1 MIELTPLARPYAKA
15 LFASA
20 VESNNLDEMAN
31 ELKTIATASQTDGVK
46 NTIENPALSRKEV
59 VDILTKLFEESS
71 SDTSKKLIEILAE
84 NKRLNLLEPIYS
96 IYQTLL
102 EKHKEQ
108 NSIQVFVAVEP
119 GNEAKDS
126 IEKKLRSTYGKDA
139 NIYFSKDPKMM
150 GGLSIKIGDE
160 TLDLSIRGKV
170 NKLVNQ
176 LNF

>member
-1 MIELTPLARPYAKA
+1 M
-15 LFASA
+15 
-20 VESNNLDEMAN
+20 
-31 ELKTIATASQTDGVK
+31 
-46 NTIENPALSRKEV
+46 
-59 VDILTKLFEESS
+59 
-71 SDTSKKLIEILAE
+71 AE
-84 NKRLNLLEPIYS
+84 NKRLNLLEPIYF
-96 IYQTLL
+96 IYQSLL

-108 NSIQVFVAVEP
+108 NSIQVYVAVEP
-119 GNEAKDS
+119 GEEAKNN

>member
-20 VESNNLDEMAN
+20 NDTNNLESIAG
-31 ELKTIATASQTDGVK
+31 ELKIMAAASKTEGVI
-46 NTIENPALSRKEV
+46 NTIENPSLSRQEV
-59 VDILTKLFEESS
+59 VDILVKLFEESVS
-71 SDTSKKLIEILAE
+71 KTSIKLVEILAE
-84 NKRLNLLEPIYS
+84 NKRLNLLES
-96 IYQTLL
+96 IYFIYQDLL
-102 EKHKEQ
+102 EKHNNQ
-108 NSIQVFVAVEP
+108 NSIEVFVANDP
-119 GNEAKDS
+119 GEEAKGN
-126 IEKKLRSTYGKDA
+126 IEKKLRLSYGKDA
-139 NIYFSKDPKMM
+139 KINFSKDPKMM

>member
-15 LFASA
+15 LFSSA
-20 VESNNLDEMAN
+20 LESENLDEMAN
-31 ELKTIATASQTDGVK
+31 DLKIMATASKTEEIK
-46 NTIENPALSRKEV
+46 STIEDPVLSRQEV
-59 VDILTKLFEESS
+59 VEILTKLFDENVGK
-71 SDTSKKLIEILAE
+71 TSKKLLSILAE

-96 IYQTLL
+96 IYQELL

-108 NSIQVFVAVEP
+108 NSVEVFVATNP
-119 GNEAKDS
+119 SDEAKED
-126 IEKKLRSTYGKDA
+126 IENKLRSSYGKDA
-139 NIYFSKDPKMM
+139 NIYFSKDPNMM
-150 GGLSIKIGDE
+150 GGLSIKVGDE

>member
-15 LFASA
+15 LFSSA
-20 VESNNLDEMAN
+20 NESNKLDEMAA
-31 ELKTIATASQTDGVK
+31 ELKIMASASKTEGVI
-46 NTIENPALSRKEV
+46 NTIENPALSRQDVIE
-59 VDILTKLFEESS
+59 ILVKLFEESVS
-71 SDTSKKLIEILAE
+71 GISIKLLEILAE
-84 NKRLNLLEPIYS
+84 NKRLNLLESIHS

-102 EKHKEQ
+102 EQHKQQ
-108 NSIQVFVAVEP
+108 NSIEVFVAAEP
-119 GNEAKDS
+119 GEGAKET
-126 IEKKLRSTYGKDA
+126 IEHKLRSTYGQDA

-160 TLDLSIRGKV
+160 TLDLSVRGKV

>member
-20 VESNNLDEMAN
+20 NESNRLEEMAN
-31 ELKTIATASQTDGVK
+31 ELKTMAAVSKSEGVI
-46 NTIENPALSRKEV
+46 NTIENPVLSRQEV
-59 VDILTKLFEESS
+59 VDILVNLFEESIS
-71 SDTSKKLIEILAE
+71 KTSQKLLEILAE
-84 NKRLNLLEPIYS
+84 NKRLNLLESIHTIYEG
-96 IYQTLL
+96 LL
-102 EKHKEQ
+102 EKHNNQ
-108 NSIQVFVAVEP
+108 NSIEVFFADDPSED
-119 GNEAKDS
+119 AKEN
-126 IEKKLRSTYGKDA
+126 IEQKLKLTYGKDA
-139 NIYFSKDPKMM
+139 KIYFSKDPKMM

>member
-15 LFASA
+15 LFESA
-20 VESNNLDEMAN
+20 IESNSTDEMAV
-31 ELKTIATASQTDGVK
+31 ELKTMAAAAMTEGII
-46 NTIENPALSRKEV
+46 NTIENPTLSRKEIV
-59 VDILTKLFEESS
+59 EILVNLFEESV
-71 SDTSKKLIEILAE
+71 SDTAKKLIEILAE

-96 IYQTLL
+96 IYQDLL

-108 NSIQVFVAVEP
+108 KSIEVFVAVEP
-119 GNEAKDS
+119 GDKAKES
-126 IEKKLRSTYGKDA
+126 IEQKLKSTYGKDA
-139 NIYFSKDPKMM
+139 NIYFSKDPTMM

-160 TLDLSIRGKV
+160 TLDLSIKGKI

>member
-1 MIELTPLARPYAKA
+1 MNPNGSDQVQNPRKTHENIE
-15 LFASA
+15 
-20 VESNNLDEMAN
+20 
-31 ELKTIATASQTDGVK
+31 KTS
-46 NTIENPALSRKEV
+46 ENC
-59 VDILTKLFEESS
+59 
-71 SDTSKKLIEILAE
+71 E

-119 GNEAKDS
+119 GNAAKES

>member
-20 VESNNLDEMAN
+20 VESNNLDKMAD
-31 ELKTIATASQTDGVK
+31 ELRTMATASQTDGVK
-46 NTIENPALSRKEV
+46 NTIENPALSRKDV
-59 VDILTKLFEESS
+59 VDILNNLFVESS

-84 NKRLNLLEPIYS
+84 NKRLNLLEPIYT

-119 GNEAKDS
+119 SNDAKDN

>member
-20 VESNNLDEMAN
+20 VEYNNLDEMAN
-31 ELKTIATASQTDGVK
+31 ELKTMATASQTDGVK

-108 NSIQVFVAVEP
+108 KSIQVFVAVEP

>member
-15 LFASA
+15 LFSSA
-20 VESNNLDEMAN
+20 LECENLDEMAN
-31 ELKTIATASQTDGVK
+31 DLKIMATVSKTEEIK
-46 NTIENPALSRKEV
+46 STIENPVLSRQEV
-59 VDILTKLFEESS
+59 VEILTKLFDENVGE
-71 SDTSKKLIEILAE
+71 TSKKLLSILAE

-96 IYQTLL
+96 IYQELL

-108 NSIQVFVAVEP
+108 NSIEVFVATTP
-119 GNEAKDS
+119 SDDAKED
-126 IEKKLRSTYGKDA
+126 IENKLKSSYGKDA
-139 NIYFSKDPKMM
+139 NIYFSKDPNMM
-150 GGLSIKIGDE
+150 GGLSIKVGDE

>member
-20 VESNNLDEMAN
+20 NDTNNLESIAG
-31 ELKTIATASQTDGVK
+31 ELKIMAAASKTEGVI
-46 NTIENPALSRKEV
+46 NTIENPSLSRQEV
-59 VDILTKLFEESS
+59 VDILVKLFQESVS
-71 SDTSKKLIEILAE
+71 KTSIKLVEILAE
-84 NKRLNLLEPIYS
+84 NKRLNLLES
-96 IYQTLL
+96 IYFIYQDLL
-102 EKHKEQ
+102 EKHNNQ
-108 NSIQVFVAVEP
+108 NSIEVFVANDP
-119 GNEAKDS
+119 GEEAKGN
-126 IEKKLRSTYGKDA
+126 IEKKLRSSYGKDA
-139 NIYFSKDPKMM
+139 KINFSKDPKMM